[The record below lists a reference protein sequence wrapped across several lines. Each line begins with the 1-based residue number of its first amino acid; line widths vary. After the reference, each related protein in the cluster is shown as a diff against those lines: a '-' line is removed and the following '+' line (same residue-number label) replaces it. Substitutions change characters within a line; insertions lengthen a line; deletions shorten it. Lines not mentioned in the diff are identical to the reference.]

1 MDLSEKN
8 ILDDL
13 TVTREQGGMR
23 EFIKT
28 GIYPDYVVFYSAKL
42 KKRWRQKVVNEN
54 KKGHVKSNG
63 TVIFKY
69 ELSDNGCRVQLVLE
83 SNTNSNWTNL
93 DVITTM
99 FD

>member
-1 MDLSEKN
+1 MSSAQLN
-8 ILDDL
+8 IINDL

-23 EFIKT
+23 EFEKT

-42 KKRWRQKVVNEN
+42 KKRWRQKVVDEN
-54 KKGHVKSNG
+54 QKGYVKSNG
-63 TVIFKY
+63 AVILKY

-83 SNTNSNWTNL
+83 NTTNFNWINL
-93 DVITTM
+93 DVITIM